1 MVLLF
6 SDLEDADS
14 VLSLQTND
22 DVDLAVQDVVS
33 SLLTKVEDLCTN
45 RQRTDNTSSQQDEA
59 TQETD
64 NGKVPC
70 TQVDV
75 EKLPCTK
82 QDGEELSCTHQDGG
96 ELPCTQQD
104 GGELSMSQHD
114 SHTDTGGEE
123 LSRTQHEKKSE
134 NTAFLGEKVPYTGA
148 QKDDT

>member
-1 MVLLF
+1 LVLLF
-6 SDLEDADS
+6 SDLEDTDSDS

-22 DVDLAVQDVVS
+22 DVDLAVKDVVS

-45 RQRTDNTSSQQDEA
+45 RQRTGNTSLLKDE
-59 TQETD
+59 TPQETD

-70 TQVDV
+70 TQFDV

-82 QDGEELSCTHQDGG
+82 QDGEELSCTQ
-96 ELPCTQQD
+96 LD

-134 NTAFLGEKVPYTGA
+134 NTAILGEKVPYTGA
-148 QKDDT
+148 QKGDT